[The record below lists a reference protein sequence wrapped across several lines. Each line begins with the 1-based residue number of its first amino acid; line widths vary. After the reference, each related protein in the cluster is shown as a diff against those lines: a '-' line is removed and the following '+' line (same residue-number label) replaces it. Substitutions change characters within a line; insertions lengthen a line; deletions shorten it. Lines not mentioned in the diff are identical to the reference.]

1 VSGGEGAA
9 EVYTRPVA
17 YDVSVF
23 PDEIRD
29 EPKFYGEPEH
39 WVVHVEWRGRGTW
52 AVIHGGS
59 CLGTDGEWDWEPRP
73 SSREDDW
80 LAAHRFALDD
90 ALVLA
95 REHAPKVR
103 VNGHSAVDVL
113 ARYRDRLAGP

>member
-1 VSGGEGAA
+1 MSLPDVP
-9 EVYTRPVA
+9 EVYARPTT

-29 EPKFYGEPEH
+29 EPQFYGEPEH
-39 WVVHVEWRGRGTW
+39 WVVRVEWRGRGTW

-80 LAAHRFALDD
+80 LAAHRFSLDD
-90 ALVLA
+90 ALALA
-95 REHAPKVR
+95 REHAPGVR

-113 ARYRDRLAGP
+113 AKYRARLAR

>member
-52 AVIHGGS
+52 A
-59 CLGTDGEWDWEPRP
+59 
-73 SSREDDW
+73 EDDW